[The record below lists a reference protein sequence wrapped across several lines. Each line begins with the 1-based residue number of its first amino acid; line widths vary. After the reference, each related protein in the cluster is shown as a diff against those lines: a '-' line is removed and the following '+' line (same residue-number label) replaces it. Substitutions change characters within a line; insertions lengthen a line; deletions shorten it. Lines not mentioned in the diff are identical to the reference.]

1 MMDRKKELKEQYK
14 QTRSD
19 MGIVGI
25 RSKKEAWYYI
35 EGTQNLRAT
44 LNGIRFKLETGFFP
58 CRELL
63 KKWKEQGE
71 EHFTFEVLEQLEY
84 DKDET
89 KTDYTDDLALLL
101 MEWEEKLEGQGF
113 TVVKR

>member
-1 MMDRKKELKEQYK
+1 MDRKKELKEQYK
-14 QTRSD
+14 QMKPD

-25 RSKKEAWYYI
+25 RSKQEDWYYL
-35 EGTQNLRAT
+35 EGTQNLRSA

-58 CRELL
+58 SRELL
-63 KKWKEQGE
+63 KKWQEQGE
-71 EHFTFEVLEQLEY
+71 DNFTFEVLEHLEY

-89 KTDYTDDLALLL
+89 KTDYSDDLTLLL
-101 MEWEEKLEGQGF
+101 MEWEEKLVSQGF